1 MEGTQVGN
9 RFVED
14 LTSKTGGLI
23 CSRFGQDGRAMD
35 VLREPLTESDRKK
48 SARTFDA
55 GEGKEN
61 NLRRGRRAMY
71 LLNKP

>member
-1 MEGTQVGN
+1 
-9 RFVED
+9 
-14 LTSKTGGLI
+14 
-23 CSRFGQDGRAMD
+23 MD

-61 NLRRGRRAMY
+61 NLRRGRRAMH